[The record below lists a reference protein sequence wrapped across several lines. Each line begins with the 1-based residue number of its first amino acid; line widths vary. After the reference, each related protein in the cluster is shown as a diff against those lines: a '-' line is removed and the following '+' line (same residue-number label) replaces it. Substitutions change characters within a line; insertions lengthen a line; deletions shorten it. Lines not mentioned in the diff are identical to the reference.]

1 MKTNSKLKMHAST
14 TRAPFFGFEQTK
26 TKIPSTFGNRTWNPI
41 LKYITTSNLQNL
53 MQFQISQITT
63 YDALCT
69 YDNTSKL
76 SILIDG
82 SIHFTS
88 LARAN

>member
-26 TKIPSTFGNRTWNPI
+26 TKTGLELEPPI
-41 LKYITTSNLQNL
+41 LKNIATSNLQNL

-69 YDNTSKL
+69 YDNTSKPRV
-76 SILIDG
+76 
-82 SIHFTS
+82 S
-88 LARAN
+88 LLMDLTTT